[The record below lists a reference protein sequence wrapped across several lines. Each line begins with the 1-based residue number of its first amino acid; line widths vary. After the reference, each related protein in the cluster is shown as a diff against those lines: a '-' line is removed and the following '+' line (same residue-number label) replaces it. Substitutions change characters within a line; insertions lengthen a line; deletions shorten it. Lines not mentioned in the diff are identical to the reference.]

1 MITTVLFDLD
11 GTLLPMDQDKF
22 LKGYLGGLVRKLA
35 PHGYDP
41 DQLIKSMWAGTGAVV
56 NNDGSKRNEEVFW
69 NVFTG
74 MFGKESLNDMPI
86 FEDFYRNEFDNVRF
100 DCGFDPRAAELIAS
114 LQDMGLRLILAT
126 NPLFPAMATYRRVR
140 WTGLNPESFELITTY
155 ENSRFAK
162 PNPEYYREILRER
175 NIQPEEC
182 LMVGND
188 VGEDMIARTL
198 GMKVFLL
205 TDCLI
210 NINNADISVYPHGS
224 FPELRSYIQEITK

>member
-1 MITTVLFDLD
+1 
-11 GTLLPMDQDKF
+11 MDQDKF

-41 DQLIKSMWAGTGAVV
+41 DQLIKSMWAGTGAMVK
-56 NNDGSKRNEEVFW
+56 NDGSKWNEEVFW
-69 NVFTG
+69 DVFAG

-86 FEDFYRNEFDNVRF
+86 FEDFYHNEFDNVRF
-100 DCGFDPRAAELIAS
+100 DCGFDPRAAELIS
-114 LQDMGLRLILAT
+114 TLQAIGLRLILAT

-140 WTGLNPESFELITTY
+140 WAGLNPESFELITTY

-162 PNPEYYREILRER
+162 PNPEYYHQILRER

-198 GMKVFLL
+198 GMKVFSL

-210 NINNADISVYPHGS
+210 NKNNADISVFPHGS
-224 FPELRSYIQEITK
+224 FPELMSYIQEITK

>member
-1 MITTVLFDLD
+1 M
-11 GTLLPMDQDKF
+11 
-22 LKGYLGGLVRKLA
+22 
-35 PHGYDP
+35 
-41 DQLIKSMWAGTGAVV
+41 
-56 NNDGSKRNEEVFW
+56 
-69 NVFTG
+69 
-74 MFGKESLNDMPI
+74 
-86 FEDFYRNEFDNVRF
+86 RF
-100 DCGFDPRAAELIAS
+100 DCGFDPRAAELIS
-114 LQDMGLRLILAT
+114 TLQAIGLRLILAT

-140 WTGLNPESFELITTY
+140 WAGLNPESFELITTY

-162 PNPEYYREILRER
+162 PNPEYYHQILRER

-210 NINNADISVYPHGS
+210 NKNNADISVFPHGS
-224 FPELRSYIQEITK
+224 FPELMSYIQEITK